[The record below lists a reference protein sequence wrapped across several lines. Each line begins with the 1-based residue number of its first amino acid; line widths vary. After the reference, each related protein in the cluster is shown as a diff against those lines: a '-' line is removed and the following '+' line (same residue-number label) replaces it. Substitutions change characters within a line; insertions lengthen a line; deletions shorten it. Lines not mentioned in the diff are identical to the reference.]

1 MSEPQFVDPTVCRIV
16 EFLKSIGVGVQAGSV
31 PEVTVVP
38 GIHIVAGELV
48 VDEARLTYPG
58 DLLHEAGH
66 VVVRPK
72 DARESIHGDVGGHGG
87 EEMAAMAWSY
97 AASVQ
102 LGIDPAIVFHSGGYK
117 GGSNMVL
124 DCFAAGVE
132 PLMGVPVLQWMGM
145 TADTKKAAELGV
157 RPFPAMLRWTR

>member
-1 MSEPQFVDPTVCRIV
+1 VSEPPFADPTVCRIV
-16 EFLKSIGVGVQAGSV
+16 EFLKSIGLGVQAGSV
-31 PEVTVVP
+31 PEITVVP
-38 GIHIVAGELV
+38 GIHIVRGELV

-72 DARESIHGDVGGHGG
+72 DAWESINGDVGGHGG

-97 AASVQ
+97 AASVH
-102 LGIDPAIVFHSGGYK
+102 LGIDPAVVFHSGGYK
-117 GGSNMVL
+117 GESNMVL
-124 DCFAAGVE
+124 DCFTAGAE

-145 TADTKKAAELGV
+145 TADTKSAAELGV
-157 RPFPAMLRWTR
+157 SPFPAMLKWTR